1 MTYLYKLNKNITKY
15 LLIALLVIFGLFI
28 ITDSISKLGMFE
40 GMQSKKEGM
49 DDKKKEGMDDKKKEG
64 MDDKKKEGM
73 DDKKKEGMDDK
84 KKEGMDDKKK
94 EGMDDK
100 KKEGLEEKQRKKTTN
115 QITPFE
121 ESSTKSFT
129 EY

>member
-1 MTYLYKLNKNITKY
+1 MNKNITKY
-15 LLIALLVIFGLFI
+15 LLIALLVMFGLFI
-28 ITDSISKLGMFE
+28 VYDCISKLGMFE
-40 GMQSKKEGM
+40 GMQT
-49 DDKKKEGMDDKKKEG
+49 
-64 MDDKKKEGM
+64 
-73 DDKKKEGMDDK
+73 KKEGMDDK